1 VSIYDAIASIEDRS
15 RRGYASQL
23 LFRAEAAAR
32 GYVPSTPEW
41 NLSMDHILIDAEH
54 PHRLVRVEVK
64 QSAQE
69 RSGGYV
75 VELRGSQGIGG
86 SEGSKK
92 GQARLHEYEKSVDI
106 IAIFLPLASCWY
118 LIPEAKLRGA
128 SNVTLRP
135 DNENS
140 KHFEYREA
148 WHVIDASM
156 HAVGD
161 APTERPR
168 RDASKSE
175 PSGGSEGRAE

>member
-1 VSIYDAIASIEDRS
+1 MSIYAAIAAIGDRS

-41 NLSMDHILIDAEH
+41 NVSVDHILIDADH

-64 QSAQE
+64 QSAL
-69 RSGGYV
+69 RSPSGGHI

-86 SEGSKK
+86 TEGSKRGK
-92 GQARLHEYEKSVDI
+92 ERLHAYEKSVDL

-118 LIPEAKLRGA
+118 LIPEAKLRGR
-128 SNVTLRP
+128 SNVTLNPHR
-135 DNENS
+135 EGS
-140 KHFEYREA
+140 RFYEYKEA
-148 WHVIDASM
+148 WGLIDASM

-161 APTERPR
+161 SATERT
-168 RDASKSE
+168 
-175 PSGGSEGRAE
+175 G